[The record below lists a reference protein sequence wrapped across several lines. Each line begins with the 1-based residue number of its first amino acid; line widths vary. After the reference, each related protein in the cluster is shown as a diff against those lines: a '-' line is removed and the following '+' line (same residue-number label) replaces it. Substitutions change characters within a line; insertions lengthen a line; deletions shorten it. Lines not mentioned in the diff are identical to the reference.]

1 MDAREYTEVY
11 NDLYE
16 YSRISIENS
25 MKPLKEYYF
34 FNPHDFSPHDADLM
48 DKSLRYAERMQAKV
62 EKFKENNER
71 DKNLERIF
79 KEVEQQSKSIKA
91 ARTKFGAPEP
101 PDAGQESPS
110 DRKRRK
116 KNSKRNK

>member
-1 MDAREYTEVY
+1 MY

-25 MKPLKEYYF
+25 LKPLKEYYF
-34 FNPHDFSPHDADLM
+34 FNPQDFSPHDAELM

-62 EKFKENNER
+62 KKFKENNDR

-79 KEVEQQSKSIKA
+79 KEVE
-91 ARTKFGAPEP
+91 
-101 PDAGQESPS
+101 
-110 DRKRRK
+110 
-116 KNSKRNK
+116 